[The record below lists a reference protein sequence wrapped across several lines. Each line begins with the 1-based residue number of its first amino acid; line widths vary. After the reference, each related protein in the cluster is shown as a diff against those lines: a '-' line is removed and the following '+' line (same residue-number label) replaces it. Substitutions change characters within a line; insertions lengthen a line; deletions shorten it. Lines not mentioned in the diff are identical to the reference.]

1 MCGIAGSFSVSNFF
15 SEQDFR
21 KASAAIKHRG
31 PDGDGFYSDNFVR
44 LAHRRL
50 SIIDLDNRASQPMYS
65 SCMRYVM
72 VYNGEVYN
80 YVELRKE
87 IESEYKD
94 SQLSDFK
101 TTSDTEVILRLFEIK
116 GVDFVKDLN
125 GMFAIAIYDTQANK
139 LFLFRDRFGIKPL
152 YYYHDS
158 SGNFCFA
165 SELKAIL
172 AIDSIERKVN
182 SQAVAY
188 FLHTGFVPAPL
199 TMYEK
204 VFKLESGNFL
214 TIDRNGLEIHPFVMN
229 RKCSQREIEHDE
241 KKAIQNIEKLLIQ
254 SVKIQLRSDVP
265 YGVFLSGGVDSSLLT
280 AIAARNV
287 SEKLN
292 TFSIGFA
299 EQSHNESEHARVIAK
314 HIGTNHHEFV
324 VSVKDAIDLIET
336 FFEVYDEPYTD
347 TSGIPTMLVSKL
359 AAKEVKVV
367 LSGEGGDELFFGYGT
382 HNWAKRLN
390 AFPFSV
396 FRSPIRTILTCGN
409 SRSKRVAQL
418 LDFNEHSDFLPEHI
432 YSQEQYLFSNKEIV
446 ELVSDELR
454 KETLKNIAQRNEE
467 LEKLFNIND
476 SCLPEERQA
485 NYELKF
491 PFQDDLLTKVDRATM
506 FHSIEARVPFLDN
519 NLAEYVFSVS
529 SDIKIKNGINKYPL
543 KKILASYVPEEL
555 FMRPKKGFSIPLA
568 KWLKADWKYLLN
580 RYLDEKTIRHAG
592 LVKFEVVKK
601 LIQRFLSGEDYLYNR
616 IWCLIVLHRWYER
629 QQW

>member
-1 MCGIAGSFSVSNFF
+1 MCGIVGSFSVSNYF
-15 SEQDFR
+15 SIDDIR

-31 PDGDGFYSDNFVR
+31 PDGEGFYSDNFVR

-65 SCMRYVM
+65 SCSRYVM
-72 VYNGEVYN
+72 VYNGEIYN

-87 IESEYKD
+87 LEIKYKD
-94 SQLSDFK
+94 SPLSEFK

-116 GVDFVKDLN
+116 GADFVNDLN

-152 YYYHDS
+152 YYFLDS
-158 SGNFCFA
+158 VGNICFA
-165 SELKAIL
+165 SELKALL
-172 AIDSIERKVN
+172 AIDGIEKKVN
-182 SQAVAY
+182 NQAVTS
-188 FLHTGFVPAPL
+188 FLHTGFIPAPL
-199 TMYEK
+199 TIYQK
-204 VFKLESGNFL
+204 IYKLESGSSL
-214 TIDRNGLEIHPFVMN
+214 IIDRNGLERKSFVIEK
-229 RKCSQREIEHDE
+229 KCSQRELIRDE
-241 KKAIQNIEKLLIQ
+241 KKVIQDVEKLLMQ

-287 SEKLN
+287 NERLN
-292 TFSIGFA
+292 TFSIGFT
-299 EQSHNESEHARVIAK
+299 EQSHNESEHAKVIAQ

-347 TSGIPTMLVSKL
+347 TSGIPTMIVSKL
-359 AAKEVKVV
+359 ASKHVKVV

-390 AFPFSV
+390 TFPFNVLRSSV
-396 FRSPIRTILTCGN
+396 RTALSLGN
-409 SRSKRVAQL
+409 SRSKRVAHL
-418 LDFNEHSDFLPEHI
+418 LDFDIYSEFLPEHI

-446 ELVSDELR
+446 DLVTEELK
-454 KETLKNIAQRNEE
+454 KEAIRNITHRNEM
-467 LEKLFNIND
+467 LNLMFDKSD
-476 SCLPEERQA
+476 DCMPEERQA

-506 FHSIEARVPFLDN
+506 FNSIEARVPYLDN
-519 NLAEYVFSVS
+519 NLAEYVFSVA
-529 SDIKIKNGINKYPL
+529 SDIKIKDGVNKYPL
-543 KKILASYVPEEL
+543 KKILASYIPEEL

-568 KWLKADWKYLLN
+568 KWLKTDCKYLLD
-580 RYLDEKTIRHAG
+580 RYLDKGIIQQAG
-592 LVKFEVVKK
+592 FVKFSVVEK

-616 IWCLIVLHRWYER
+616 IWSLIVLHRWYEC
-629 QQW
+629 QQ

>member
-1 MCGIAGSFSVSNFF
+1 MCGIVGCFSVNNTF
-15 SEQDFR
+15 SDQDIR
-21 KASAAIKHRG
+21 KASSAINHRG
-31 PDGDGFYSDNFVR
+31 PDGDGFYSDSFVQ

-50 SIIDLDNRASQPMYS
+50 SIIDLDKRASQPMYS
-65 SCMRYVM
+65 SCKRYMM

-87 IESEYKD
+87 IESKFKN
-94 SQLSDFK
+94 SPLSVFK

-125 GMFAIAIYDTQANK
+125 GMFAIAIYDTQDNK

-172 AIDSIERKVN
+172 AIDGIRRKVN
-182 SQAVAY
+182 NQSVAY

-199 TMYEK
+199 TIYENI
-204 VFKLESGNFL
+204 FKLESGNCL
-214 TIDRNGLEIHPFVMN
+214 IIDRSGLEIQPFVTS
-229 RKCSQREIEHDE
+229 KQCSERQIIDDE
-241 KKAIQNIEKLLIQ
+241 KGIIQNVENLLIE

-280 AIAARNV
+280 AIAAENV
-287 SEKLN
+287 NEKLN
-292 TFSIGFA
+292 TFSIGFT

-324 VSVKDAIDLIET
+324 VYVQDAIDLIET

-359 AAKEVKVV
+359 ASKHVKVV

-390 AFPFSV
+390 TFPFNV
-396 FRSPIRTILTCGN
+396 FRSPLQKALSCGS
-409 SRSKRVAQL
+409 SRSKRVAHL
-418 LDFNEHSDFLPEHI
+418 LDFDKNSEFLPEHI

-446 ELVSDELR
+446 ELVSDEL
-454 KETLKNIAQRNEE
+454 KIESLKNIAQRKEE
-467 LEKLFNIND
+467 LEKMFSISD

-506 FHSIEARVPFLDN
+506 FHSIEARVPYLDN
-519 NLAEYVFSVS
+519 NLVEYVFSVA
-529 SDIKIKNGINKYPL
+529 SDIKIKNGVNKYPL
-543 KKILASYVPEEL
+543 KKILANYVPEEL

-568 KWLKADWKYLLN
+568 KWLKSDWKYLLD
-580 RYLDEKTIRHAG
+580 RYLDKKIIQQAG
-592 LVKFEVVKK
+592 LVKFDVVQK

-629 QQW
+629 EQ